1 MKRKVNPENTAMIVK
16 TTDSKGRI
24 SLGTSFANVPVR
36 VETNGR
42 GEWVIR
48 IVEAIPAQEAWL
60 LKNKEALNLVTAGI
74 LSARKQEFVGDP
86 RKGRNYSWVDEE
98 EDDDV
103 PAKVG

>member
-1 MKRKVNPENTAMIVK
+1 MIVK
-16 TTDSKGRI
+16 TTDGKGRI

-48 IVEAIPAQEAWL
+48 VVEAVPIQEAWL

-74 LSARKQEFVGDP
+74 LSARKQEFVADP
-86 RKGRNYSWVDEE
+86 RRGRDYSWLDA

-103 PAKVG
+103 SDKVD